1 MIYYVLSDR
10 NGYYIRKDDFS
21 QKFVPVRNKKLAE
34 KWTQR
39 VKAANILNNALPK
52 NIRKQYQILEVEE
65 KEALPQK
72 KACRDTVTPKENVAK
87 AIANEPFGDDQLE
100 KWATGISSMT
110 DFAMDAEQ
118 RKEELAQKL
127 SDVDKEI
134 TDIYHYIEFGTFNA
148 YQGWL
153 AFNMLR
159 QRLRKRRK
167 IKNELEVVTQLGEC
181 KITSAMLVDIK
192 NAINEIGNK
201 KYAPR
206 ALTSLFE

>member
-39 VKAANILNNALPK
+39 VKAANILNNAIPK
-52 NIRKQYQILEVEE
+52 DIRGKFRIVEVEE
-65 KEALPQK
+65 KDASPQK
-72 KACRDTVTPKENVAK
+72 QELQETVTPKDNIAK
-87 AIANEPFGDDQLE
+87 AIADEPLEADQLE
-100 KWATGISSMT
+100 KWATGISNMAN
-110 DFAMDAEQ
+110 FAIDAEQ
-118 RKEELAQKL
+118 RKEELVQKL
-127 SDVDKEI
+127 SDVDKEVA
-134 TDIYHYIEFGTFNA
+134 DIYHYIEFGTFNA

-167 IKNELEVVTQLGEC
+167 IKNELQVVTQLGEC